1 MDYGQGLQEEQMTEY
16 KPDAEEAIER
26 FLQQWTAAMEVVR
39 QSVQS
44 FTKILLPAFEA
55 FDEAL
60 RTMYAGF
67 WEDYLAAGAPY
78 DRTAEGFARWLDE
91 LTGKAEVLATIEEAQ
106 EHEEHQR
113 WSKLIVE
120 RFRKTEDLNGAAR
133 DL

>member
-1 MDYGQGLQEEQMTEY
+1 MTEY
-16 KPDAEEAIER
+16 KPDVEEAIER
-26 FLQQWTAAMEVVR
+26 FLQQRKATLEAAT
-39 QSVQS
+39 QSMQS
-44 FTKILLPAFEA
+44 FMKILLPAFEA

-60 RTMYAGF
+60 RTMYAGL
-67 WEDYLAAGAPY
+67 WEDYLAAGTPY

-91 LTGKAEVLATIEEAQ
+91 LTGKAEILAAIEEAQ

-120 RFRKTEDLNGAAR
+120 RFRKTEDPNGAAR